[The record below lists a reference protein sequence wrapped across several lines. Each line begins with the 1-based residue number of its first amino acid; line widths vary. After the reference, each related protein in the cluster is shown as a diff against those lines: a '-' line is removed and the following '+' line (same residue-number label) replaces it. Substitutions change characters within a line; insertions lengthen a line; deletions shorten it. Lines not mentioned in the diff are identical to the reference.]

1 MILRG
6 FPVTH
11 GYKVPSPGIVTEQRQ
26 RAPFAEA
33 ADNQERRSRR
43 RTIAAR
49 GNESF
54 AAHATHLVQSGQC
67 RQLAPSLFIALRL
80 GQQSRD
86 WVDFASRRQSCAHGG
101 LRLIVSLAVQ

>member
-67 RQLAPSLFIALRL
+67 RQLAPSLFIALGSGNNRVIGWTL
-80 GQQSRD
+80 PVAGKAALTVGCD
-86 WVDFASRRQSCAHGG
+86 
-101 LRLIVSLAVQ
+101 